1 MPDYTQSKSRTKS
14 SIKALSSEINNLEPS
29 SIVTFFEIDLTEI
42 MEANDITNL
51 GVEANAYG
59 LSDSGEDNILRF
71 HNNINIF
78 NSYLKWQGK
87 TYYPAPIQ
95 AEGFEVSSRGTLP
108 TPEFTISTQSEEG
121 VNLMGLLRHQIRKFG
136 DVIGAKVTRI
146 RTFAKFLDVD
156 NFLKVDSS
164 GNVNTSFLTNM
175 ASENLGEI
183 PQGFEPDPYSEL
195 PRDIYYIERKV
206 SENKAMLKYQL
217 ASSLDLEGLTLPKRV
232 IFADRCMFQY
242 RGPGCWYQHYYD
254 EENNTGKSQEIMKV
268 IETIWSGSG
277 SGNWTN
283 VTSRFQITADGAY
296 SSGGSGVAVDPA
308 SDQLFR
314 KGDIFTFSGGATLEL
329 TNNVQTTSNKNIYP
343 SSSKL
348 FFGTLTGTVSN
359 NETASIN
366 YSYGTFTSNTNNAN
380 LAAIRASS
388 YSNIY
393 HSIAESPVF
402 TVKSTEIFRLRFKL
416 TLTSGQI
423 PTFQIINAVG
433 AKKLGWSN
441 RPTPTDLGNGTYSV
455 DFEVNN
461 SANTATNNAKI
472 QIFNS
477 ADSNFTLTEVELAKM
492 SDEVPII
499 RKAGLTNPELK
510 YKLLPTEAPPVA
522 TDNDEPIVNIIEDAK
537 SKFIDNGRWLNNRE
551 YAKGNYVYQEKNDI
565 KYYYVAKV
573 DTPKATPPPNS
584 DYWVADQCSK
594 SLKACRMRWG
604 TEGSA
609 IKDQSCQCVIGGAV
623 SAGKGGLPY
632 GGFPAAKRV
641 QQTLT

>member
-1 MPDYTQSKSRTKS
+1 MPDYTSSKSRTKS

-277 SGNWTN
+277 AGNWTN

-329 TNNVQTTSNKNIYP
+329 TNNVQATSNKNIYP

-433 AKKLGWSN
+433 AKKLGLSN

-522 TDNDEPIVNIIEDAK
+522 TDNDEPIVNIIEDAQGAFEDLGK
-537 SKFIDNGRWLNNRE
+537 WVNNIE
-551 YAKGNYVYQEKNDI
+551 YVKGNYVYQEKNDI